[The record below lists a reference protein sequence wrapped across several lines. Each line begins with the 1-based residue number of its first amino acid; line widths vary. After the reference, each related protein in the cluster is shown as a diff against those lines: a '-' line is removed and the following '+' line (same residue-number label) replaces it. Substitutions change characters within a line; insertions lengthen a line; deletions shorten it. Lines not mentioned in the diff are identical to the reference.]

1 MANRFFARALIVC
14 VFAVLSSSGC
24 ERSPASPS
32 TFTSPPSTPTQTST
46 PPQPAALTVSAL
58 SPAVGLIGDVVRVM
72 GTGFVAGATVTL
84 DGKPARVTNTTSAF
98 IVAITP
104 AHPVGEVDV
113 SVTNPDGQSSTLARG
128 FAYEI
133 VMLKASADTIAA
145 GAEPLT
151 VSWTAPKGRPLWDWV
166 ALIKVGESTG
176 TYAKGWW
183 EYTGGAAL
191 GALTMSAPA
200 EPERYEFRY
209 MLDDGF
215 TEAARSS
222 PVTVRPSASPSLRV
236 DLARER

>member
-1 MANRFFARALIVC
+1 MANRFFARALIVG

-24 ERSPASPS
+24 ERSPTSPS
-32 TFTSPPSTPTQTST
+32 TFTSPPSTPTQSST

-58 SPAVGLIGDVVRVM
+58 SPAVGLIGDVVRV
-72 GTGFVAGATVTL
+72 
-84 DGKPARVTNTTSAF
+84 TNTTSGL

-113 SVTNPDGQSSTLARG
+113 SVTNPD
-128 FAYEI
+128 
-133 VMLKASADTIAA
+133 LKASADAISA

-191 GALTMSAPA
+191 GARTLSAPA
-200 EPERYEFRY
+200 EPGRYEFRY